1 MNFGEKNIHNFLT
14 FYLQMCLIFDLISF
28 ADGHAGLAQLVE
40 QLNRNQSVTGS
51 IPVAG
56 TITLYRALSSAGRA
70 SV

>member
-1 MNFGEKNIHNFLT
+1 MKSFKVIIFHLQNNFFFG
-14 FYLQMCLIFDLISF
+14 LISF

-56 TITLYRALSSAGRA
+56 TIT
-70 SV
+70 